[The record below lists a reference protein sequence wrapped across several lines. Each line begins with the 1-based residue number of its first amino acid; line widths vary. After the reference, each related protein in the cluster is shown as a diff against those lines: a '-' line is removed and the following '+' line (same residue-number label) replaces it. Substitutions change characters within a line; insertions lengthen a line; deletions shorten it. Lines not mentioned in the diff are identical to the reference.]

1 MKHLVQKTMK
11 SDQFKHNTMR
21 KILFLLIAISGFFTA
36 TAQNLSKIK
45 TLIEEKK
52 MIEANTALDELLKIP
67 KSQKNHE
74 IHYLKAKAL
83 SGIAANPELRQKM
96 PGTRI
101 KALDAFKKA
110 LEIDKNET
118 MALMN
123 IDKYET
129 IVSLYTGGFEEGA
142 DHYNNSRY
150 EESYNAFKESGV
162 AGDYIFSQGW
172 GLYKL
177 DTTLTLYLGLSALN
191 SKKEDEAVVYLM
203 KIADENIGGTP
214 DRATPYRFLAKY
226 YYDRK
231 DEAKMKKYM
240 DAGLKL
246 YPKDDYLPQL
256 MIEQARDKNDMPLLF
271 KTYEDLLVIN
281 PESFDIIFDYASDLF
296 GVTHVSESS
305 KKPANYKEQCL
316 KIEELYEKAINL
328 KPDSYPTLLSL
339 GKHFY
344 NQMLFVEEDLY
355 KIKGQGPEQTK
366 KREEINAVIDALGNK
381 AIPRLET
388 VFNFYDKM
396 GKLKV
401 GDKSNFKSACT
412 LLIYCYTMKK
422 DKAKADFYQKK
433 YDEADKAH
441 E

>member
-1 MKHLVQKTMK
+1 
-11 SDQFKHNTMR
+11 MR
-21 KILFLLIAISGFFTA
+21 KILFLLIAMTGFFTA
-36 TAQNLSKIK
+36 SAQNLSKIK
-45 TLIEEKK
+45 TMIEEKK
-52 MIEANTALDELLKIP
+52 YIDANTALDEVLKVP
-67 KSQKNHE
+67 KSQKSHE
-74 IHYLKAKAL
+74 VHYLKSKVL
-83 SGIAANPELRQKM
+83 SAIAADPELRKKM
-96 PGTRI
+96 PGTRM

-110 LEIDKNET
+110 LELDKNET
-118 MALMN
+118 MMLMN
-123 IDKYET
+123 IDKYEPV
-129 IVSLYTGGFEEGA
+129 VSLYTLGFEEGA
-142 DHYNNSRY
+142 DHYNNARY
-150 EESYNAFKESGV
+150 EESYNTFKE
-162 AGDYIFSQGW
+162 AGTAGEYIFSQGW

-191 SKKEDEAVVYLM
+191 AKKEDEAIVFFT

-226 YYDRK
+226 YYDKK

-246 YPKDDYLPQL
+246 YPQDDYLPQL
-256 MIEQARDKNDMPLLF
+256 MIESVRDKNDMALLF
-271 KTYEDLLVIN
+271 KTYEELLVIN
-281 PESFDIIFDYASDLF
+281 PESFDVIFDYASDLF
-296 GVTHVSESS
+296 GETHVSESS
-305 KKPANYKEQCL
+305 KKAANYQEQCA
-316 KIEELYEKAINL
+316 KIEGLYEKALSL
-328 KPDSYPTLLSL
+328 KPDSYITMLSL

-366 KREEINAVIDALGNK
+366 KRADISAVIDGLGNK
-381 AIPRLET
+381 AIPRLEA
-388 VFNFYDKM
+388 VFNYYDKL

-401 GDKSNFKSACT
+401 NDKSNFKSSCS
-412 LLIYCYTMKK
+412 LLTYCYNMKK